1 MNLDLASIPLIDRP
15 DFESLYERG
24 VFDPYSSYAL
34 DMYTNGYCKVSLKS
48 TEFDE
53 LCVSAKRQL
62 AEVFAEDLELWRL
75 GKGPPPRL
83 QDGWKT
89 TDEVKQA
96 AVNTLI
102 LSVLAKLYGRRPFP
116 FQTLNFPVGS
126 QQAFHSDALH
136 FHCYPHGFMCG
147 VWIALE
153 DVSLDSGPLIY
164 YPGSHRLPY
173 LSAEFLNLSPKD
185 LASQPHPQILFQD
198 EWRRLLSHSKFE
210 KTAFLPKMSEAL
222 IWHANLLH
230 GGEVVRSK
238 TATRWSQVTHYYFKG
253 CIYTTPMFSYSCD
266 EGGATLRNPYDI
278 STGSTIYQAP
288 DSSPVK
294 MLRRSASS

>member
-1 MNLDLASIPLIDRP
+1 MNLDLSGIPLIDRT
-15 DFESLYERG
+15 DFESLYGQG

-48 TEFDE
+48 VEFDG

-62 AEVFAEDLELWRL
+62 AEVFAEDLELWQL

-89 TDEVKQA
+89 VAEVKQA

-102 LSVLAKLYGRRPFP
+102 LSILATLYGRSPFP

-147 VWIALE
+147 VWIAFE
-153 DVSLDSGPLIY
+153 DVAADSGPLIY

-173 LSAEFLNLSPKD
+173 LSAEFLHFTPSD
-185 LASQPHPQILFQD
+185 LAREAHPQTLFQD

-210 KTAFLPKMSEAL
+210 KTVFLPKMSEAL

-230 GGEVVRSK
+230 GGEVVQSK
-238 TATRWSQVTHYYFKG
+238 MATRWSQVTHYYFKG
-253 CIYTTPMFSYSCD
+253 CLYTTPMFSFSYD

-278 STGSTIYQAP
+278 STGSTIYRAS
-288 DSSPVK
+288 DSCPVK